1 MSTELFSDDYNIY
14 WPAEY
19 ENVVNYLTASD
30 SVSGAKVFTTN
41 MEVIVFAA
49 SVGLREDLKPQFD
62 YKELKEISIRTF
74 LRQRKK
80 DSLAE
85 VIYLICLCD
94 SIQQDENTDIDLMR
108 NAEGEKRAIHLFQR
122 FAAGGLSYLNEEYI
136 SRPKKDRY
144 RFVYEIASEYLA
156 SESKFLNAKAVESSK
171 DKKSEASLRNTP
183 LDFNIG

>member
-1 MSTELFSDDYNIY
+1 MSTELFSEDYNIY

-19 ENVVNYLTASD
+19 EGVVNFLTAHD
-30 SVSGAKVFTTN
+30 PGCDTRVFSTN

-49 SVGLREDLKPQFD
+49 CIGLREGLKPEFE
-62 YKELKEISIRTF
+62 YKDLKEISIRTF

-85 VIYLICLCD
+85 VIYLICLCE
-94 SIQQDENTDIDLMR
+94 SIKRDENPDIDLMR

-122 FAAGGLSYLNEEYI
+122 IAAGGLSYLNEEYI
-136 SRPKKDRY
+136 ARPKKDRY
-144 RFVYEIASEYLA
+144 RFVYEIASEYFS
-156 SESKFLNAKAVESSK
+156 SESFHETSKAVSPEK
-171 DKKSEASLRNTP
+171 AKRNDASLSSTP